1 MYSLKVHKNTDEVI
15 QLLKLCLYAGSNQ
28 AGRIVEQYGEDPT
41 RELLGIDE
49 GGELAGVMG
58 VHSLPDGTVVLA
70 HLAVSESRR
79 KQGIGTKL
87 IKEFM
92 IRYPEVLKLVAETDR
107 DAVDFYRKA
116 GFQVTS
122 LGEKY
127 PGVER
132 FLCTLKP

>member
-15 QLLKLCLYAGSNQ
+15 QLLNLCLYAGSNQ
-28 AGRIVEQYGEDPT
+28 AGRIVKKYEEDPN

-49 GGELAGVMG
+49 EGVLAGLIG
-58 VHSLPDGTVVLA
+58 VEFLPDNTVVLA
-70 HLAVSESRR
+70 HLAVNESRR

-92 IRYPEVLKLVAETDR
+92 TRYPEVLKLVAETDR

-132 FLCTLKP
+132 FLCT